1 MVNKP
6 NRKRN
11 GIIVYALLLTA
22 AFSFRLA
29 LARLLPNEEPVDS
42 QVYAQLARN
51 LLDHRVY
58 SPAIEPPF
66 EPSFIRL
73 PGYPL
78 FLAGVYSI
86 FGLEN
91 NTSVR
96 VVQALVDTLSCG
108 LIALMAFLWEP
119 DRKLKRRTS
128 INALALAAFCPF
140 TAIYVATIL
149 PETLTIFFSLAMC
162 LTATLAFKATTQRN
176 VALLWGATGLL
187 AGAAVLVRPDSGLF
201 AAAIGI
207 TLVVTTLGRASEASF
222 TNRRDEILFRFA
234 RASYLGALF
243 SLAFCLALVP
253 WAIRNSR
260 VFGVFQPLAPTHAA
274 MPGEFVPRGYFAWL
288 RTWLDDSRYVGP
300 MIWGLDEFPIKL
312 DDIPDQAFDSPEE
325 KLRVA
330 TLLEKYN
337 RPGTAPGGLPDDG
350 SEEPSPLEDQRNQG
364 DEAESGQ
371 TFPEEQADESD
382 ELSADELSAAQPNSQ
397 SPPGSSEQSPV
408 QPVQM
413 TPEIDAGFARIAKE
427 RVARNRL
434 RYYLLLPA
442 RRGVSLWFDTHSQYY
457 PFEGELLPLQNLD
470 SKSQQQIWLP
480 LFAGLTLF
488 YTALGILGGRRLWQ
502 SNEFEARRWLL
513 LATLLIFLRIAYF
526 ATLENPEPRY
536 TVELFPFLAILGGI
550 AARSLA
556 TELSTKAGRRK

>member
-1 MVNKP
+1 MTHKP
-6 NRKRN
+6 KGKRDELL
-11 GIIVYALLLTA
+11 VYAVLLIA
-22 AFSFRLA
+22 AFSFRVAVSRLA
-29 LARLLPNEEPVDS
+29 PNEEPVDS
-42 QVYAQLARN
+42 QVYVQLARN
-51 LLDHRVY
+51 LVEHRVY

-86 FGLEN
+86 FGLED
-91 NTSVR
+91 NTVVR
-96 VVQALVDTLSCG
+96 VVQALVDTLSCC
-108 LIALMAFLWEP
+108 LIALIAFLWEP

-128 INALALAAFCPF
+128 ITALALAAFCPF
-140 TAIYVATIL
+140 TAVYVATIL

-162 LTATLAFKATTQRN
+162 LTATLAFKATTQKN

-187 AGAAVLVRPDSGLF
+187 AGAAVLVRPDTRLV

-243 SLAFCLALVP
+243 SLAFCLVLVP
-253 WAIRNSR
+253 WTIRNSR
-260 VFGVFQPLAPTHAA
+260 VFGVFQPLAPAHAA

-288 RTWLDDSRYVGP
+288 RTWVDDSRYVGP
-300 MIWGLDEFPIKL
+300 MIWALDEFPIKL
-312 DDIPDQAFDSPEE
+312 DDIPDKAFDSAEE

-337 RPGTAPGGLPDDG
+337 HAA
-350 SEEPSPLEDQRNQG
+350 EEPGRITPDEGLDKPAPLDEQQDQSS
-364 DEAESGQ
+364 EAEPDKPDQ
-371 TFPEEQADESD
+371 EMEADQSD
-382 ELSADELSAAQPNSQ
+382 ELTEDELSGAQPNDG
-397 SPPGSSEQSPV
+397 SPEKSMG

-413 TPEIDAGFARIAKE
+413 TPEIDAAFARIAKE

-470 SKSQQQIWLP
+470 SKWQQQIWLP
-480 LFAGLTLF
+480 LFAGLTLL
-488 YTALGILGGRRLWQ
+488 YTVLGILGGRRLWQ
-502 SNEFEARRWLL
+502 SNEFEARWWLL

-536 TVELFPFLAILGGI
+536 TVELFPFLVILGGI
-550 AARSLA
+550 AVTSMM
-556 TELSTKAGRRK
+556 TELSAKAGRRK

>member
-6 NRKRN
+6 NGKRDELL
-11 GIIVYALLLTA
+11 VYAVLLIAT
-22 AFSFRLA
+22 FSFRVAVSRLA
-29 LARLLPNEEPVDS
+29 PNEEPVDS
-42 QVYAQLARN
+42 HVYVQLARN
-51 LLDHRVY
+51 LVEHRVY

-86 FGLEN
+86 FGLED
-91 NTSVR
+91 NTVVR

-108 LIALMAFLWEP
+108 LIALIAFLWEP

-128 INALALAAFCPF
+128 ITALALAAFCPF
-140 TAIYVATIL
+140 TAIFVATIL

-162 LTATLAFKATTQRN
+162 LTATLAFKATRQRN

-222 TNRRDEILFRFA
+222 TNKRDEILFRFA

-243 SLAFCLALVP
+243 SLAFCLVLVP
-253 WAIRNSR
+253 WTIRNSR
-260 VFGVFQPLAPTHAA
+260 VFGVFQPLAPAHAA

-288 RTWLDDSRYVGP
+288 RTWVDDSRYVGP
-300 MIWGLDEFPIKL
+300 MIRALDEFPIKL
-312 DDIPDQAFDSPEE
+312 DDIPDKAFDSAEE

-337 RPGTAPGGLPDDG
+337 YPGAPGGIPDDG
-350 SEEPSPLEDQRNQG
+350 SEEPSTLEDQRDQG
-364 DEAESGQ
+364 DETESGK
-371 TFPEEQADESD
+371 TFPDEQGDDS
-382 ELSADELSAAQPNSQ
+382 ELSPDEQSAAEPNVQ
-397 SPPGSSEQSPV
+397 SPPGSPEQSSV
-408 QPVQM
+408 QTVQM
-413 TPEIDAGFARIAKE
+413 TPEIDAAFARIAKE
-427 RVARNRL
+427 RIARNRL
-434 RYYLLLPA
+434 RHYLLLPA

-480 LFAGLTLF
+480 LFAGLTLL
-488 YTALGILGGRRLWQ
+488 YTVLGILGGRRLWQ
-502 SNEFEARRWLL
+502 SREFEGVVVGDAADLSEDCLFRHSGKPGAALHRR
-513 LATLLIFLRIAYF
+513 TVSVPG
-526 ATLENPEPRY
+526 NPCRDCRN
-536 TVELFPFLAILGGI
+536 ELVD
-550 AARSLA
+550 R
-556 TELSTKAGRRK
+556 TDH